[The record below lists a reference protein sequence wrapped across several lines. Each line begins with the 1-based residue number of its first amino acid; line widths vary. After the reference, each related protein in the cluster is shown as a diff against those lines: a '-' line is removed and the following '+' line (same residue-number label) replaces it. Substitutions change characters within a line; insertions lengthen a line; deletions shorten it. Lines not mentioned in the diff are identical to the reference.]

1 MLQSAAHDVV
11 RWGGGGGGDVVHS
24 LRKARSSYM
33 VFVAEGSSDELG
45 DPRCSIG
52 DKSADLVGHVNT

>member
-11 RWGGGGGGDVVHS
+11 RCVCVGGGDVVHS

-45 DPRCSIG
+45 DPGCSVG
-52 DKSADLVGHVNT
+52 DKSTDLVNT